1 MSFSLQHPD
10 LSSALVAP
18 ASAWTT
24 PFQSLLIAIDTRKFD
39 KRQEPPKGNSKAT
52 KRRKTT
58 KKAEARSEPRSKD
71 DLLETLEPTDQHAI
85 ENFIS
90 SLNLPGTSN
99 KRKSTQTH
107 SRSKSTTCIEVLESL
122 HSSSLLDIIFEQ
134 LILAPEKTYK
144 GYQVWCKSDYRLTR
158 LAPGVFHVPFL
169 KVWSRNDISCTF

>member
-24 PFQSLLIAIDTRKFD
+24 PFRSLLISIDIRKSD
-39 KRQEPPKGNSKAT
+39 KRQEPRKRNSKAT
-52 KRRKTT
+52 KRQKTT
-58 KKAEARSEPRSKD
+58 KKAEERSEPRSED
-71 DLLETLEPTDQHAI
+71 NLLETLEPTDQHAI
-85 ENFIS
+85 ETFIS
-90 SLNLPGTSN
+90 SLNLPETSN

-107 SRSKSTTCIEVLESL
+107 GRSQSPACIEVLKSL

-144 GYQVWCKSDYRLTR
+144 GYQVWCKSDYCLTR

-169 KVWSRNDISCTF
+169 KVW